1 MNTIAIFGGT
11 FDPIHN
17 GHIQTSIA
25 IQKQFNFDSYRFMP
39 CKIPAI
45 KPPTT
50 ASTAQRITMLE
61 LALQKY
67 EEFTIDLREVDRE
80 TPSYMVETL
89 DSLRKEYK
97 EASITLIVGYD
108 AFLSLPKW
116 HQGEKILE
124 LANLLIIDRDDFN
137 DNKISNS
144 LKSLIETHEVNDKRR
159 ILDRKLGV
167 IETFN
172 AGAYPISS
180 TEIRSALKKQLNV
193 SEQIPV
199 EVYNYINLQGLYQ

>member
-39 CKIPAI
+39 CKSPAI

-50 ASTAQRITMLE
+50 ASTAQRVTMLE

-67 EEFTIDLREVDRE
+67 DEFTIDLREVNRE

-89 DSLRKEYK
+89 DSLRKEFI
-97 EASITLIVGYD
+97 EASITLIIGYD

-116 HQGEKILE
+116 HQGEEILK
-124 LANLLIIDRDDFN
+124 LANLLIINRDDFN
-137 DNKISNS
+137 SDLIPNS
-144 LKSLIETHEVNDKRR
+144 LKTLIEIHKVTDKKG
-159 ILDRKLGV
+159 ILDKKQGV
-167 IETFN
+167 VETFN

-180 TEIRSALKKQLNV
+180 TKIRYALKKQLNV
-193 SEQIPV
+193 SQLVPE